1 MIEVNDSTVKV
12 KKGSKGVILKVI
24 LAGLPDVFVLTFQHS
39 VLDMENV
46 ALERIGKSYGDFV
59 LIPVPTC
66 LLGTTGTIS
75 VNVDDS
81 PLTIGET
88 PFTIVVSDDTDA
100 LTSDCTC
107 DADADR
113 AMIEFLVKNKYSTDE
128 IDTGNKWIDGKS
140 IYRTV
145 IKTSTNLV
153 NSLGEVA
160 TLPSAIET
168 PVSIRGFAKYPGDNG
183 WRPIP
188 TAYHGGNTWN
198 VLVYIAGATVVMA
211 FGSSWTGTKDIIL
224 IVEYTKGG

>member
-1 MIEVNDSTVKV
+1 MIEVNNSTVKV
-12 KKGSKGVILKVI
+12 KKNSKGVILKLI
-24 LAGLPDVFVLTFQHS
+24 LAGLPDVFLLTFQHS
-39 VLDMENV
+39 DLNLENV
-46 ALERIGKSYGDFV
+46 ALERIGKSYGDFI
-59 LIPVPTC
+59 LIPVPS
-66 LLGTTGTIS
+66 LLFETTGTIS

-88 PFTIVVSDDTDA
+88 PFTIVVSEDTDA
-100 LTSDCTC
+100 LTSNCTC

-113 AMIEFLVKNKYSTDE
+113 AMIEYLVENKYSTDE

-145 IKTSTNLV
+145 VKTTTSLTNA
-153 NSLGEVA
+153 LGEVA
-160 TLPSAIET
+160 TLPSEIDT
-168 PVSIRGFAKYPGDNG
+168 PVSIRGFAKYGGDGG

-211 FGSSWTGTKDIIL
+211 FGSSWTGTKNIVL
-224 IVEYTKGG
+224 IVEYTKRG